1 MRGVVILMVLMSL
14 AARANAQEEK
24 PRMQGEMLVR
34 TYCGQCHAT
43 GESGRSPNRAAPP
56 MRELHNRYSLDNL
69 AMALSEGMLRGHP
82 AMPKFDFTQGEIDA
96 IMSYLRSIQTNQDA
110 ARETDRDRTLR

>member
-1 MRGVVILMVLMSL
+1 MLAVVLSMALLSAAGDAKAKERVL
-14 AARANAQEEK
+14 
-24 PRMQGEMLVR
+24 QGEMLVR
-34 TYCGQCHAT
+34 THCGRCHAT

-96 IMSYLRSIQTNQDA
+96 IMSYLRSIQTNQSASRGA
-110 ARETDRDRTLR
+110 APRGAGS

>member
-1 MRGVVILMVLMSL
+1 
-14 AARANAQEEK
+14 
-24 PRMQGEMLVR
+24 
-34 TYCGQCHAT
+34 
-43 GESGRSPNRAAPP
+43 

-96 IMSYLRSIQTNQDA
+96 IMSYLRSIQTNQSASRGA
-110 ARETDRDRTLR
+110 APRGAGS